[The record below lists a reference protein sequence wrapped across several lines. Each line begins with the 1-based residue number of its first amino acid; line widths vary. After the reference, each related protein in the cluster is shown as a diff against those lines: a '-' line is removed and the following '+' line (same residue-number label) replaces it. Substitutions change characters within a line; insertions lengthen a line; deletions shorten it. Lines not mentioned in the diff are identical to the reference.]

1 MAKALT
7 NRIVKLNKII
17 PALNAQY
24 TDTGSWG
31 GLTDGWRNYARLGID
46 IPYWQSFIDLAG
58 YTRQNNLTFF
68 TNDRAL
74 LDPGVYRS
82 TIGQGGVPAYN
93 FFAEMI
99 TVVTSGPVDAEVLI
113 AEFVA
118 SASPNNGNPSYD
130 GSTLDWDQVILG
142 NNTVLAVD
150 NEVGG
155 QALLTKLRNHYF
167 GSGEPTNN
175 DRLYITRFIVVSEAS
190 SIDVDETL
198 GIPACRIVMRGFAA
212 DEEEYV
218 SLMRMYRSYEL
229 AQKS

>member
-24 TDTGSWG
+24 TDTGSWA
-31 GLTDGWRNYARLGID
+31 GLTDGWRNYARLGVD
-46 IPYWQSFIDLAG
+46 IPYFQTFIDLAG

-118 SASPNNGNPSYD
+118 TASPNNNNPSYD

-167 GSGEPTNN
+167 GSGEATNN
-175 DRLYITRFIVVSEAS
+175 DRLYITKFIVVSEAS

-198 GIPACRIVMRGFAA
+198 GLPACRVVMRGFAA
-212 DEEEYV
+212 NEEEYV

>member
-1 MAKALT
+1 
-7 NRIVKLNKII
+7 
-17 PALNAQY
+17 
-24 TDTGSWG
+24 
-31 GLTDGWRNYARLGID
+31 
-46 IPYWQSFIDLAG
+46 
-58 YTRQNNLTFF
+58 
-68 TNDRAL
+68 
-74 LDPGVYRS
+74 
-82 TIGQGGVPAYN
+82 
-93 FFAEMI
+93 MI
-99 TVVTSGPVDAEVLI
+99 TVVTSGPVNPVTLI
-113 AEFVA
+113 DEFVA

-130 GSTLDWDQVILG
+130 GSTLDWDQVIMG

-150 NEVGG
+150 NEIGG